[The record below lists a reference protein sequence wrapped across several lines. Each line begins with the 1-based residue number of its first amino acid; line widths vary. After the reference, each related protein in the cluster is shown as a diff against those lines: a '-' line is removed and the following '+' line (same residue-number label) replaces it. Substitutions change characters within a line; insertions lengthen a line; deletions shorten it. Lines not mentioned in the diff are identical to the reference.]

1 MISHRASLTFIDW
14 ATACFAL
21 QPTDR
26 VANHAP
32 LHFDLSIFDLF
43 ATIKSGGTVILVP
56 PLIALFPRQLA
67 QFIVEQH
74 ITVWYSA
81 PSALIQLALHGELSR
96 FAYKAL
102 RLVLF
107 AGEVF
112 PIKHL
117 RTLMTLLP
125 HPAYYNLYGPTE
137 TNVCTWYRAP
147 QLTAERVE
155 PLSIG
160 QACANSEI
168 ILLNE
173 KQERVAPGEVGE
185 LCVRGPGLMKGYW
198 GLPEKTAA
206 VLHPYPVHPALG
218 AQLIYHTGDLVR
230 EDDDGNLLY
239 LGRRDNQIKSRGY
252 RIELGEIEATL
263 YSHPAVIE
271 ATVLAIPDETI
282 GHRLAALVVPQPA
295 VTITPGALEA
305 FCAER
310 LPKYMI
316 PSPIEFRPTLPK
328 TSTGKVDNVRLR
340 QEMMERQE
348 DRETR

>member
-1 MISHRASLTFIDW
+1 
-14 ATACFAL
+14 
-21 QPTDR
+21 
-26 VANHAP
+26 
-32 LHFDLSIFDLF
+32 
-43 ATIKSGGTVILVP
+43 
-56 PLIALFPRQLA
+56 
-67 QFIVEQH
+67 
-74 ITVWYSA
+74 
-81 PSALIQLALHGELSR
+81 
-96 FAYKAL
+96 
-102 RLVLF
+102 
-107 AGEVF
+107 
-112 PIKHL
+112 
-117 RTLMTLLP
+117 
-125 HPAYYNLYGPTE
+125 
-137 TNVCTWYRAP
+137 
-147 QLTAERVE
+147 
-155 PLSIG
+155 
-160 QACANSEI
+160 
-168 ILLNE
+168 
-173 KQERVAPGEVGE
+173 
-185 LCVRGPGLMKGYW
+185 
-198 GLPEKTAA
+198 
-206 VLHPYPVHPALG
+206 
-218 AQLIYHTGDLVR
+218 LIYHTGDLVR